1 MEGFVKSL
9 RHHWSPRR
17 RRSIACSQL
26 LLVLLI
32 LLPSVSYA
40 KVKRQT
46 SSQDTPSGFF
56 PGIIN
61 YFAGNGTT
69 GGSYSDGSI
78 PTQVPLS
85 QLGPLASDSHG
96 NIYIADGSTA
106 LYMVYA
112 GGSVPATLANVS
124 RSPVQGRIYQ
134 ITGLVGACGQIMDAT
149 CGEGMPLNLA
159 SFGSIAGLAF
169 DSAGNLFVAEPAGM
183 ICEITTDGVQTTF
196 ASTSAYFYGLAFNH
210 AGDLF
215 AADLGGGNIY
225 EYAPDGTQS
234 VFASGL
240 DDSAA
245 LAFDSSGNLF
255 VSGTGG
261 DNIYEITPDGTQ
273 SIFAS
278 GVYNSYG
285 LAIQPAPEPSAP
297 ALLATGVAILFALVR
312 RKRMGV

>member
-1 MEGFVKSL
+1 MKSL

-106 LYMVYA
+106 LYIVYA

-169 DSAGNLFVAEPAGM
+169 DSANNLYISDGISDVVRRVDAATSVVTTIAGQLNTPSSSTALGDGGPA
-183 ICEITTDGVQTTF
+183 
-196 ASTSAYFYGLAFNH
+196 TSATLNVQNDNKLDSF
-210 AGDLF
+210 
-215 AADLGGGNIY
+215 GNI
-225 EYAPDGTQS
+225 
-234 VFASGL
+234 
-240 DDSAA
+240 
-245 LAFDSSGNLF
+245 
-255 VSGTGG
+255 
-261 DNIYEITPDGTQ
+261 
-273 SIFAS
+273 
-278 GVYNSYG
+278 
-285 LAIQPAPEPSAP
+285 
-297 ALLATGVAILFALVR
+297 
-312 RKRMGV
+312 